1 MAYCTRCGQVV
12 NEGDT
17 FCSGCGVGVVA
28 AAEADLDKIEIE
40 IEKTR
45 RHEKVGWVLMIAA
58 VILEG
63 IGGWL
68 LLGPTATR
76 TESHGAL
83 HSQAI
88 YHPYG
93 NAGDALVFLGML
105 LVLIGGGLCVYW
117 SLRQSRLMRK
127 LKPQ

>member
-1 MAYCTRCGQVV
+1 MAYCTRCGQAV

-17 FCSGCGVGVVA
+17 FCSGCGAEMA
-28 AAEADLDKIEIE
+28 AAEANSDNIEIE
-40 IEKTR
+40 IEKAR
-45 RHEKVGWVLMIAA
+45 RHEKIGWGLMIAA

-76 TESHGAL
+76 NESHGAL
-83 HSQAI
+83 HSQAT

-93 NAGDALVFLGML
+93 SAGDALVFLGML

-117 SLRQSRLMRK
+117 SLRQSKLMRK